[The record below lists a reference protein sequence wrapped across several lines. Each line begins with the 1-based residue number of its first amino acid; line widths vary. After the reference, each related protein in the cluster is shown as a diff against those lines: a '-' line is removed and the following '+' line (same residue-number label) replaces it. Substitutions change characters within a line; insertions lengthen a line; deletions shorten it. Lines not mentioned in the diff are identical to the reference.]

1 MPSVSYEVTATV
13 RADLIARY
21 ESFMQEK
28 HIREVLATGA
38 FVAARF
44 ERAAPGRYRI
54 RYEAA
59 TRDDLDRY
67 LSAHAPRLRA
77 DALAHF
83 PEGVELSREE
93 WTRVADF
100 AHGSPPRDA

>member
-1 MPSVSYEVTATV
+1 VPSVSYEVTATV
-13 RADLIARY
+13 RADLVARY
-21 ESFMQEK
+21 EAYMSEK

-38 FVAARF
+38 FVVARL
-44 ERAAPGRYRI
+44 ERAEPGRYRI

-67 LSAHAPRLRA
+67 LSTHAPRLRA

-100 AHGSPPRDA
+100 ALGAPPRDA